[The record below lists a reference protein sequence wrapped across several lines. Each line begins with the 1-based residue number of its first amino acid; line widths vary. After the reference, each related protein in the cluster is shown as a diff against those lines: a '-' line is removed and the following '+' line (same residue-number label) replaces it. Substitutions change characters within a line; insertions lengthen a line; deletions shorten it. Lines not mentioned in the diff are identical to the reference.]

1 MRDPDEAR
9 CWELVEQ
16 ATCAVCLDRGDD
28 GQCRVP
34 ARGADCPLHTFFT
47 KAIDIVRR
55 VHSDSTAPYV
65 AALES
70 EVCQTCRELGAGG
83 DCARRD
89 RGECALYA
97 YLPLTVEA
105 IEDALPASA

>member
-9 CWELVEQ
+9 CWDAVER
-16 ATCAVCLDRGDD
+16 ATCAACLDRGDD

-34 ARGADCPLHTFFT
+34 ARGSDCPLRSFFT
-47 KAIDIVRR
+47 VAIDVVRR
-55 VHSDSTAPYV
+55 VHSNAMDSYV

-70 EVCQTCRELGAGG
+70 EVCQKCRELGAAGE
-83 DCARRD
+83 CARRD

-105 IEDALPASA
+105 IEEGLSA